1 MATPHVAGVAALYLE
16 DNPGASAA
24 TVGGAIVNGA
34 TTGVVAGAGSGSP
47 NRLLYSLLS
56 GGTPPPPTGGN
67 LLANPGFES
76 GGTGWSATSGVI
88 TNASGAP
95 ARTGTW
101 KAWMTGYGSTHTD
114 TLSQTVTVPAAS
126 SATLSFHLYVSSQE
140 TTASTAYDRLT
151 VQAVSGGTTTTLA
164 TYSNLDEGSAYV
176 QRTLNMSTFTGKSVT
191 LRFTATED
199 SSLATSFVVDDT
211 SLTAG

>member
-1 MATPHVAGVAALYLE
+1 
-16 DNPGASAA
+16 
-24 TVGGAIVNGA
+24 
-34 TTGVVAGAGSGSP
+34 VVAGAGSGSP

-211 SLTAG
+211 SLTTG